1 MDSRNDSS
9 LYTGMTSA
17 SFAKQKKK
25 RVERASANAETTA
38 QLSLV
43 DTLILAEIKKDREAI
58 GAELGNLI
66 HLEMSEQDIKVAVLG
81 LRLAD
86 ARMISLSNRLVNITR
101 KRKGKEAIDV
111 TEL

>member
-1 MDSRNDSS
+1 MASRDDSS

-17 SFAKQKKK
+17 SFAKEQKKRK
-25 RVERASANAETTA
+25 QRSSKDAEATS
-38 QLSLV
+38 QLSIV

-58 GAELGNLI
+58 AGELGNLI

-86 ARMISLSNRLVNITR
+86 ARMVSLSNRLVNITR
-101 KRKGKEAIDV
+101 KHKPKGVRD
-111 TEL
+111 EL